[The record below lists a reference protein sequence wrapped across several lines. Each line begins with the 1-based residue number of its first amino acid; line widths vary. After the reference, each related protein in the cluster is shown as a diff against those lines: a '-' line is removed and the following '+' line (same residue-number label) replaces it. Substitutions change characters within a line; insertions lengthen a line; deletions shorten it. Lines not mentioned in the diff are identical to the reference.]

1 MCTLFLHFRPH
12 RPRQQ
17 NDLAARKEE
26 DAAIGRPW
34 VDPGLPPHEISQ
46 TQKDEER
53 MVPYTWN
60 LITFV

>member
-1 MCTLFLHFRPH
+1 MTWPHERRKTLPFA
-12 RPRQQ
+12 RPR
-17 NDLAARKEE
+17 
-26 DAAIGRPW
+26 

-46 TQKDEER
+46 TQKDEDR